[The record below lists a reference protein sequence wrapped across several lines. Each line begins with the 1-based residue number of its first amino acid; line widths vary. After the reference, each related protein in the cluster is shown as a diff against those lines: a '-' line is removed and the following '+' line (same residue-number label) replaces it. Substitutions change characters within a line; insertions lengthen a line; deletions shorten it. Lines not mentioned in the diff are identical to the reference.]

1 MVSKMLEKYRGSD
14 TPLVREMAKKE
25 EWVMDR

>member
-1 MVSKMLEKYRGSD
+1 MVSEMLEKYRGSD
-14 TPLVREMAKKE
+14 TLLVREKAKKE